1 MSFIKRTQSF
11 FAKPK
16 ARLAGLWTAYFLFWG
31 AIATFIP
38 YVSLYYETVGLGGTQ
53 IGAINSV
60 RALVSFISAI
70 AIAFL
75 SDVLRRRK
83 LVFIVCVLGMIVT
96 LAIFPFMASF
106 ITILPIMALYSA
118 FQTPNIAILDQ
129 ETLSILEDPKN
140 YSKVRVGG
148 SYGIGIITL
157 AAGLLIDLPGISLS
171 FIFVLHILLMLA
183 LLVLVLLL
191 PDSEA
196 DTAGGDSPSVKDL
209 RALFRIPGFAL
220 WLGMILL
227 YGIGDASVINFLF
240 LHVRAI
246 GGSASLMGLMTAF
259 SIAGQIIAFAV
270 ARRIKSR
277 IGSRRIMII
286 SFVLRTIWF
295 VLIGI
300 NTNPLLVLPIHI
312 LSGAS
317 FAFIDAGS
325 VAYINERVPGRIG
338 TTAQALRSAIL
349 IRLSAALGSLVVG
362 ALFQRFGSGNMYLI
376 MAVFSAVSMIL
387 AFILRQR
394 EHRRET
400 AASE

>member
-1 MSFIKRTQSF
+1 MSFIQRTHSF
-11 FAKPK
+11 FEKPQ
-16 ARLAGLWTAYFLFWG
+16 ARLAGLWSAYFLFWG

-38 YVSLYYETVGLGGTQ
+38 YVSLYYQTIGLGGTQ

-83 LVFIVCVLGMIVT
+83 LVFILCVLGMIVT

-129 ETLSILEDPKN
+129 ETLSLLEDPAN

-148 SYGIGIITL
+148 AYGIGVITL
-157 AAGLLIDLPGISLS
+157 AAGLLIDLPGMSQS
-171 FIFVLHILLMLA
+171 FIFTLHILLMLP
-183 LLVLVLLL
+183 LLVLVLFL
-191 PDSEA
+191 PESEHDGA
-196 DTAGGDSPSVKDL
+196 IAQSPSARDVW
-209 RALFRIPGFAL
+209 ALFKIPGFAF
-220 WLGMILL
+220 WLGMIML

-259 SIAGQIIAFAV
+259 SIAGQILGFAV
-270 ARRIKSR
+270 ARRLKTR

-286 SFVLRTIWF
+286 AFVLRTIWF

-300 NTNPLLVLPIHI
+300 NKNPLLVLPIHI

-325 VAYINERVPGRIG
+325 VAYVNERTPGRIG
-338 TTAQALRSAIL
+338 TTAQALRSAVL
-349 IRLSAALGSLVVG
+349 IRLSAALGSLVIG
-362 ALFQRFGSGNMYLI
+362 ALFQRFGSGRMYLI
-376 MAVFSAVSMIL
+376 MAGFSAVSMTL
-387 AFILRQR
+387 AFILRQA

-400 AASE
+400 AVEA